1 MASILKR
8 KRVQTEV
15 ADIPK
20 RSKPTS
26 ESADTSTK
34 FVQSN
39 GGFDIFEALGKGKE
53 LAQVNGAHAK
63 DELDSTEV
71 IDFEDLF
78 EDVPL
83 QSTDSQAKRGMK
95 PKKEIWEKKIPQ
107 APKPVKDQSWNI
119 SEPVGGRMIDAD
131 PIFTEDEKYMILA
144 TRMSL
149 LIYSTSDSLLTRTI
163 KFDHSKHP
171 FAHVVAYELSPTD
184 SNIVWA
190 ALSDG
195 AIYRLDWTLGTGNDQ
210 SWKISSTGCI
220 HMTVASM
227 VSAGRR
233 RDVVFTTEPKKDG
246 GWRITANELTQPG
259 SPIQTVAR
267 TIYTSTNPIN
277 YLKTANGGSVLLAAS
292 GKSILLGYVRNLDFD
307 TTDKIKYVF
316 RMFDS
321 TAPIMSLDARVY
333 PRTGTDDRNISKKI
347 PVVDVVVGDA
357 KGFIF
362 IHRDLLGN
370 LIQSENK
377 NYASMINLVPTRLH
391 WHRRGVQTVKWS
403 LDGNYIIS
411 GGSETVL
418 VLWQLDTGKTQFLP
432 HMTSTIL
439 NVVVSPSGS
448 SYGIQLA
455 DNSAMVLSTA
465 ELEPTANFAGIQ
477 SSVTQYAEPR
487 ADEVQRAKSHFYK
500 FHVVQRTPAVISS
513 ANPSHLF
520 LGVGQTPEVPF
531 YEAPVR
537 NCSFLQ
543 TYDLSAGHNVSKQ
556 ALARTNVTSINE
568 TPNALPVSEPRVT
581 HIQKSHDGLWLATV
595 DEWTPS
601 HADLDFVTHQ
611 ATNPFAELKL
621 RREICLKFW
630 QWKEAEQT
638 WELVSRINTPH
649 MASDAAP
656 GAGQILGLASD
667 PSSLRFST
675 IGEDSVVRTWV
686 PKTRKRDGI
695 AVKDGKGN
703 ALKNWHCQH
712 EIQLEKSELTDDY
725 LRSTPYN
732 GAIAFADDGSILA
745 AAFGKNGIVHM
756 IDPEQGSVTASQQ
769 GLFEGSIVAM
779 EILGR
784 DLITLSDSIRV
795 HDLVSDQ
802 LRYSLK
808 LYRSITRMHI
818 IQKIEMMHLAIN
830 RNSRTFAVAIPM
842 RLTPPSA
849 EELREQ
855 TFPPTYSG
863 FAVFSQESQVPLL
876 TECFETAVSAIVP
889 TEDSEGFL
897 VLNGAAEVRNVM
909 KKGTQPMTALAQSTT
924 ELKLDAIADE
934 PTGDLL
940 QMIEDVE
947 DEPEEAEPLSP
958 AVIEDDDD
966 TPVVTQQALSG
977 VFDIGPAFAL
987 PPLEEMFYQV
997 AGLFSSKPLEK
1008 MV

>member
-8 KRVQTEV
+8 KRAQTEV

-26 ESADTSTK
+26 ESANPSTK
-34 FVQSN
+34 FAQSN
-39 GGFDIFEALGKGKE
+39 GGFDIFEALGNGKE
-53 LAQVNGAHAK
+53 LAQVNGAHVK
-63 DELDSTEV
+63 DEFESTEV

-78 EDVPL
+78 EDLPFESV
-83 QSTDSQAKRGMK
+83 DSQAKRGLK
-95 PKKEIWEKKIPQ
+95 PRKEIWEKKIPQ
-107 APKPVKDQSWNI
+107 APKPLKDQSWRI
-119 SEPVGGRMIDAD
+119 SEPVGGRMINAN
-131 PIFTEDEKYMILA
+131 PVFTEDEKYLILA
-144 TRMSL
+144 NRMSL

-171 FAHVVAYELSPTD
+171 FAHIVAYELSPTD

-195 AIYRLDWTLGTGNDQ
+195 AIYRLDWTSGAGNDQ

-233 RDVVFTTEPKKDG
+233 RDVVFTTETKKDG
-246 GWRITANELTQPG
+246 GWRITANELTQPD

-267 TIYTSTNPIN
+267 TIYTSKTPIN
-277 YLKTANGGSVLLAAS
+277 YLKTANEGSVLLAAS

-316 RMFDS
+316 RVFDS

-333 PRTGTDDRNISKKI
+333 PRTGTDDRNISKKT

-377 NYASMINLVPTRLH
+377 NYASMVNLVPARFH
-391 WHRRGVQTVKWS
+391 WHRKSVETVKWS

-418 VLWQLDTGKTQFLP
+418 VLWQLDTGKKQFLP

-448 SYGIQLA
+448 SYGVQLA

-477 SSVTQYAEPR
+477 SSVVRYAEPQ
-487 ADEVQRAKSHFYK
+487 ADEVQRAKSHIYK

-513 ANPSHLF
+513 SNPSHLL
-520 LGVGQTPEVPF
+520 LGVGENPEVPF
-531 YEAPVR
+531 YGAPIR

-556 ALARTNVTSINE
+556 ALARTNVTTLNE
-568 TPNALPVSEPRVT
+568 TPNARPMSEPRIT

-601 HADLDFVTHQ
+601 HADLDFIQHQ

-630 QWKEAEQT
+630 QWKEEGQL

-649 MASDAAP
+649 TASDAAP
-656 GAGQILGLASD
+656 GAGQILGLATD

-732 GAIAFADDGSILA
+732 GAVAFADDGSILA
-745 AAFGKNGIVHM
+745 AAFGKNGTVHM
-756 IDPEQGSVTASQQ
+756 IDPEQGSITASQH

-808 LYRSITRMHI
+808 LYKSITGMHI

-830 RNSRTFAVAIPM
+830 RSSRTFAVAIPM

-863 FAVFSQESQVPLL
+863 FAVFGQDSQTPLL
-876 TECFETAVSAIVP
+876 TECFETAVSAIIP
-889 TEDSEGFL
+889 IEDSEGFL
-897 VLNGAAEVRNVM
+897 VLDGTAEIRNVM
-909 KKGTQPMTALAQSTT
+909 KKGTQPITALAQPTSD
-924 ELKLDAIADE
+924 LQLDTITDE
-934 PTGDLL
+934 ATGDLL

-947 DEPEEAEPLSP
+947 DEPEEAEALSP
-958 AVIEDDDD
+958 AVMEDDDD
-966 TPVVTQQALSG
+966 TPVVTQQELSG

>member
-1 MASILKR
+1 MTSVLKR
-8 KRVQTEV
+8 KRGQAEV

-20 RSKPTS
+20 RSKSTL
-26 ESADTSTK
+26 ESADPSTK
-34 FVQSN
+34 FGQSN

-53 LAQVNGAHAK
+53 LAQVNGAH

-71 IDFEDLF
+71 INFEDLF
-78 EDVPL
+78 EDVPS
-83 QSTDSQAKRGMK
+83 QPVDSQVNQGLK

-107 APKPVKDQSWNI
+107 APKPVKGQSWRI

-131 PIFTEDEKYMILA
+131 PIFSEDEKYLILA
-144 TRMSL
+144 NRMSL
-149 LIYSTSDSLLTRTI
+149 LVYSTSDSLLTRTI
-163 KFDHSKHP
+163 RFDHSKHT
-171 FAHVVAYELSPTD
+171 FAHIVAYKFSPTD
-184 SNIVWA
+184 SNIVWV

-195 AIYRLDWTLGTGNDQ
+195 AIYRLDWTTGAGNDQ

-227 VSAGRR
+227 ISAGRR
-233 RDVVFTTEPKKDG
+233 RDVVFTTE
-246 GWRITANELTQPG
+246 T
-259 SPIQTVAR
+259 
-267 TIYTSTNPIN
+267 PIN
-277 YLKTANGGSVLLAAS
+277 YLQTAHGGSVLLAAS
-292 GKSILLGYVRNLDFD
+292 GKSVLLGYVRNLDFD
-307 TTDKIKYVF
+307 TTDKVRYVF
-316 RMFDS
+316 RVFDS
-321 TAPIMSLDARVY
+321 TSTILSLDARVS
-333 PRTGTDDRNISKKI
+333 PRTSTDDRNIPKKI
-347 PVVDVVVGDA
+347 PVVDVVVGDSR
-357 KGFIF
+357 GVIF
-362 IHRDLLGN
+362 LHRDLLGN

-377 NYASMINLVPTRLH
+377 SYASMINLVPAKLH
-391 WHRRGVQTVKWS
+391 WHRKGVQTVKWS

-418 VLWQLDTGKTQFLP
+418 VLWQLDTGKKQFLP

-477 SSVTQYAEPR
+477 ASVTQYAEPQE
-487 ADEVQRAKSHFYK
+487 DEVQRAKSHYYK

-513 ANPSHLF
+513 SNPSHLF

-537 NCSFLQ
+537 NCAFLQ

-556 ALARTNVTSINE
+556 ALARTNVTNINE
-568 TPNALPVSEPRVT
+568 APTALPITEPRVT

-601 HADLDFVTHQ
+601 HADLDFVQHQ
-611 ATNPFAELKL
+611 VTNPFAELKL

-630 QWKEAEQT
+630 QWKETSQT
-638 WELVSRINTPH
+638 WELISRINTPH
-649 MASDAAP
+649 TASNSAP
-656 GAGQILGLASD
+656 GAGQILGLATD

-695 AVKDGKGN
+695 SVKDGKGN

-712 EIQLEKSELTDDY
+712 EIQLVKSELTDDY
-725 LRSTPYN
+725 VRSTPYN
-732 GAIAFADDGSILA
+732 GALAFADDGSILA
-745 AAFGKNGIVHM
+745 AALGHNGTVHM
-756 IDPEQGSVTASQQ
+756 IDPEQGSITASQH

-808 LYRSITRMHI
+808 LYKSITRMHI

-830 RNSRTFAVAIPM
+830 RNSGTFAVAIPM

-849 EELREQ
+849 QELREQ
-855 TFPPTYSG
+855 TMPPTYSG
-863 FAVFSQESQVPLL
+863 LAVFGQDSQVPLL
-876 TECFETAVSAIVP
+876 TECFETAVSAIIP

-897 VLNGAAEVRNVM
+897 ILDGAAEIRNVT
-909 KKGTQPMTALAQSTT
+909 KKGTQPMTTLAQSTSD
-924 ELKLDAIADE
+924 LQLDTVADE
-934 PTGDLL
+934 TTGDLL
-940 QMIEDVE
+940 QMIEDIE
-947 DEPEEAEPLSP
+947 DEPEEAQPLSP
-958 AVIEDDDD
+958 LVAEDDDDDD
-966 TPVVTQQALSG
+966 TPVVTQQELSG

>member
-1 MASILKR
+1 MTSVLKR
-8 KRVQTEV
+8 KRGQAEV

-20 RSKPTS
+20 RSKSTL
-26 ESADTSTK
+26 ESADSSTK
-34 FVQSN
+34 FGQSN

-53 LAQVNGAHAK
+53 LAQVNGAH
-63 DELDSTEV
+63 DELDTTEV
-71 IDFEDLF
+71 INFEDLF
-78 EDVPL
+78 EDVPS
-83 QSTDSQAKRGMK
+83 QAVDSQVNQGLK

-107 APKPVKDQSWNI
+107 APKPVKDQSWRI

-131 PIFTEDEKYMILA
+131 PIFSEDEKYLILA
-144 TRMSL
+144 NRMSL
-149 LIYSTSDSLLTRTI
+149 LVYSTSDSLLTRTI
-163 KFDHSKHP
+163 RFDHSKHT
-171 FAHVVAYELSPTD
+171 FAHIVAYKFSPTD
-184 SNIVWA
+184 SNIVWV

-195 AIYRLDWTLGTGNDQ
+195 AIYRLDWTTGAGNDQ

-227 VSAGRR
+227 ISAGRR
-233 RDVVFTTEPKKDG
+233 RDVVFTTEVRKDG
-246 GWRITANELTQPG
+246 GWRITANELTQPD

-267 TIYTSTNPIN
+267 TIYTSKTPIN
-277 YLKTANGGSVLLAAS
+277 YLKTAHGGSVLLAAS
-292 GKSILLGYVRNLDFD
+292 GKSVLLGHVRNLDFD
-307 TTDKIKYVF
+307 TTDKVRYVF
-316 RMFDS
+316 RVFDS
-321 TAPIMSLDARVY
+321 TSTIMSLDARVS
-333 PRTGTDDRNISKKI
+333 PRTSTDDRNIPKKI
-347 PVVDVVVGDA
+347 PVVDVVVGDSR
-357 KGFIF
+357 GVIF
-362 IHRDLLGN
+362 LHRDLLGN

-377 NYASMINLVPTRLH
+377 SYASMINLVPAKLH
-391 WHRRGVQTVKWS
+391 WHRKGVQTVKWS

-418 VLWQLDTGKTQFLP
+418 VLWQLDTGKKQFLP

-477 SSVTQYAEPR
+477 ASVTQYAEPQE
-487 ADEVQRAKSHFYK
+487 DEVQRAKSHYYK

-513 ANPSHLF
+513 SNPSHLF

-537 NCSFLQ
+537 NCAFLQ
-543 TYDLSAGHNVSKQ
+543 TYDLGAGHNVSKQ
-556 ALARTNVTSINE
+556 ALARTNVTNINE
-568 TPNALPVSEPRVT
+568 APTALPITEPRVT

-601 HADLDFVTHQ
+601 HADLDFVQHQ

-630 QWKEAEQT
+630 QWKETSQT
-638 WELVSRINTPH
+638 WELISRINTPH
-649 MASDAAP
+649 TASDSAP
-656 GAGQILGLASD
+656 GAGQILGLATD

-695 AVKDGKGN
+695 SVKDGKGN

-712 EIQLEKSELTDDY
+712 EIQLMKSELTDDY
-725 LRSTPYN
+725 VRSTPYN
-732 GAIAFADDGSILA
+732 GALAFADDGSILA
-745 AAFGKNGIVHM
+745 AALGQNGTVHM
-756 IDPEQGSVTASQQ
+756 IDPEQGFITASQH

-808 LYRSITRMHI
+808 LYKSITRMHI
-818 IQKIEMMHLAIN
+818 IQKMEMMHLAIN
-830 RNSRTFAVAIPM
+830 RKSGTFAVAIPM

-849 EELREQ
+849 QELREQ
-855 TFPPTYSG
+855 TIPPTYSG
-863 FAVFSQESQVPLL
+863 LAVFGQDSQVPLL
-876 TECFETAVSAIVP
+876 TECFETAVSAIIP

-897 VLNGAAEVRNVM
+897 ILDGAAEIRNVT
-909 KKGTQPMTALAQSTT
+909 KKGTQPMTTLAQPTSD
-924 ELKLDAIADE
+924 LQLDTVTDE
-934 PTGDLL
+934 TTGDLL

-947 DEPEEAEPLSP
+947 DEPEEAQPLSP
-958 AVIEDDDD
+958 PVAEDDDD
-966 TPVVTQQALSG
+966 TPVVTQQELSG